1 MDLIVY
7 LQRIMKNILVNLAD
21 YYPQA
26 PITGGTLKMKEVIN
40 EVNRVYINNSIF
52 PLLLPG
58 CDNTFELFDVL
69 LILVIVHSTLVF
81 F

>member
-40 EVNRVYINNSIF
+40 EVNRV
-52 PLLLPG
+52 
-58 CDNTFELFDVL
+58 DD
-69 LILVIVHSTLVF
+69 
-81 F
+81 